1 MLITVCL
8 CSCDASRD
16 SLPDQFIEP
25 LEESLVLENANKLG
39 PLLKMRL
46 LDDTQDAAEM
56 LNLFVQITG
65 VSTDVLRDQ
74 LGDLDAEIRTEAGD
88 VLTVTLPADQ
98 LQKLAAL
105 DSVVYVELSA
115 PLSTEDRPP

>member
-1 MLITVCL
+1 M
-8 CSCDASRD
+8 
-16 SLPDQFIEP
+16 
-25 LEESLVLENANKLG
+25 LENANKLG